1 MELLFVS
8 TGVVVMFSM
17 GEVAVN
23 ESDRVV
29 HLTVIKTGANSRNVF
44 VSFTTLDGNALG
56 IAKNPPQFLSQSL
69 LVHTSTQKA

>member
-1 MELLFVS
+1 MRLLFVS

-17 GEVAVN
+17 GEVVVN
-23 ESDRVV
+23 ESDGVV

-56 IAKNPPQFLSQSL
+56 IAKTHHNSCPS
-69 LVHTSTQKA
+69 HC